1 MGIEQIRAICLHLPG
16 ASEDIKW
23 EHDLV
28 FSVGDK
34 MFCVASLEPPLR
46 CSFKV
51 REEEFEELSQQPAFI
66 PAPYLARAKWVQVV
80 APMQLNR
87 GRWESYIKTS
97 YQLVASKLS
106 KKKQIELGVAK
117 PESFLIKKPNL

>member
-1 MGIEQIRAICLHLPG
+1 MDIEQIRAICLQLPG
-16 ASEDIKW
+16 VSEEIKW

-51 REEEFEELSQQPAFI
+51 RDEEFEELTQQPAFI
-66 PAPYLARAKWVQVV
+66 PAPYLARAKWVQVAV
-80 APMQLNR
+80 PMLLK
-87 GRWESYIKTS
+87 GERWE
-97 YQLVASKLS
+97 A
-106 KKKQIELGVAK
+106 
-117 PESFLIKKPNL
+117 LIKPAINSLLPDYLKERRLN

>member
-1 MGIEQIRAICLHLPG
+1 MDIEQLRAICLQLPG
-16 ASEDIKW
+16 VTEDIKW

-34 MFCVASLEPPLR
+34 MFCAASLEPPLR

-51 REEEFEELSQQPAFI
+51 RDEEFEELTQQPAFI
-66 PAPYLARAKWVQVV
+66 PAPYLARAKWVQV
-80 APMQLNR
+80 ATPMQLR
-87 GRWESYIKTS
+87 GERWEALIKTS

-106 KKKQIELGVAK
+106 KKKKADLGISDV
-117 PESFLIKKPNL
+117 S